1 MKEEGEVFMYFMSKE
16 WGYKVNKVVR
26 SILSERMF
34 NQKKEFFYFEDIM
47 KLLFYLV
54 ENLEF
59 VDLFYIVVSGMM
71 FRRIVMLVEVRFIL
85 YNRRRFGELEV
96 LR

>member
-1 MKEEGEVFMYFMSKE
+1 
-16 WGYKVNKVVR
+16 
-26 SILSERMF
+26 MF

-71 FRRIVMLVEVRFIL
+71 FRCIVMLVEV
-85 YNRRRFGELEV
+85 
-96 LR
+96 

>member
-1 MKEEGEVFMYFMSKE
+1 MKF
-16 WGYKVNKVVR
+16 
-26 SILSERMF
+26 
-34 NQKKEFFYFEDIM
+34 
-47 KLLFYLV
+47 LFYLV

>member
-1 MKEEGEVFMYFMSKE
+1 MKF
-16 WGYKVNKVVR
+16 
-26 SILSERMF
+26 
-34 NQKKEFFYFEDIM
+34 
-47 KLLFYLV
+47 LFYLV

-71 FRRIVMLVEVRFIL
+71 FRCIVMLVEVCFFL
-85 YNRRRFGELEV
+85 YNCRRFGELEV